1 MIEARAG
8 LWLALLAGM
17 TAGIVACGDDGDASG
32 GGGEGDAAGVA
43 VDAAAADAAAGEGE
57 VDAGEGP
64 ACAYGGSYLVAGP
77 CEPDYD
83 EALDAKARRID
94 RSWRT
99 FNAWAQGL
107 NTDVSVDVANTGDR
121 ELIRQYV
128 QEHDGWDF
136 EAFSGKS
143 AEDVI
148 TVHHKVAGLYAG
160 VGIAADAFRYGV
172 LRDQGYDQAEI
183 DRAREHLLIGLE
195 GLHRA
200 ATLPGKPGII
210 ARGTARVG
218 PPGAG
223 DVETSPLFDEA
234 GEWVPL
240 EKNNGTWRDDQS
252 GQYPGWKFED
262 SISRDQMLGWV
273 TAAAA
278 AWEVMEGD
286 PSFDDA
292 VRDQLRQHALEIGG
306 ELMVVRPN
314 GYDLEIWDAEG
325 RRTLHG
331 CLHEHNLDCKLYSD
345 GFSNGFHAVMALG
358 AAAAWVYVS
367 GDEAMEAWLDEELI
381 ETRRLHEIVRDH
393 VNELVWAGKM
403 SNYSN
408 YNMAF
413 GSMWLA
419 LRYLKHPEA
428 IAAMQQGLHAGMYAI
443 EGEPNQPVVLKQ
455 SLFDFIYAAG
465 MAGAVAGG
473 LAASSPDMAAVG
485 RGLETLG
492 EYAEAPYWDDGVDN
506 CPEAVCDC
514 DDTSVD
520 SSVCVSA
527 VDGTTAMTVLG
538 CVGRNCDLI
547 VEDVVPMALRP
558 PSNYFWRSNPLRP
571 NGSGVGANLLP
582 AVDFRIAYWLG
593 RFVRVTE

>member
-1 MIEARAG
+1 MGWARACLG
-8 LWLALLAGM
+8 LAVWIGLMG
-17 TAGIVACGDDGDASG
+17 CGDDGAAPLGSGEDAG
-32 GGGEGDAAGVA
+32 PGALDVTAT
-43 VDAAAADAAAGEGE
+43 AADSAAGEDVASDVG
-57 VDAGEGP
+57 GP
-64 ACAYGGSYLVAGP
+64 GCAYSGAYLVPGA
-77 CEPDYD
+77 CEPGWDA
-83 EALDAKARRID
+83 ELDAKARRFD
-94 RSWRT
+94 RTWRT

-107 NTDVSVDVANTGDR
+107 NTDVTIDAANTEDR
-121 ELIRQYV
+121 ELVRQFV

-136 EAFSGKS
+136 EAFSGKT

-148 TVHHKVAGLYAG
+148 TYHHKVAGLYAG

-172 LRDQGYDQAEI
+172 LRDQGYAQAEV
-183 DRAREHLLIGLE
+183 DLAREHLLLGLE

-200 ATLPGKPGII
+200 ATLPGKPGVI

-218 PPGAG
+218 PVGAG
-223 DVETSPLFDEA
+223 DVETFPLFDED

-240 EKNNGTWRDDQS
+240 EKNNGTWREDQS
-252 GQYPGWKFED
+252 GEHPGWKFED
-262 SISRDQMLGWV
+262 SISRDQLLGWI

-286 PSFDDA
+286 PSFDEA
-292 VRDQLRQHALEIGG
+292 TRAQLRQHALEIGS

-345 GFSNGFHAVMALG
+345 GFPNGFHAVMALG
-358 AAAAWVYVS
+358 AAAAWAYVS
-367 GDEAMEAWLDEELI
+367 GDEAMATWLDDELI
-381 ETRRLHEIVRDH
+381 EERRLHEIVRDH

-419 LRYLKHPEA
+419 LRYLTHPEA
-428 IAAMQQGLHAGMYAI
+428 IEALQAGLHGGMYAI

-465 MAGAVAGG
+465 MAGAAPGGVAV
-473 LAASSPDMAAVG
+473 SSPDMDAVG
-485 RGLETLG
+485 RGLETLH
-492 EYAEAPYWDDGVDN
+492 EYAEAPYWDFGVEN

-514 DDTSVD
+514 EDTSVD
-520 SSVCVSA
+520 SSACVSA
-527 VDGTTAMTVLG
+527 IDGTTEMTVLG

-547 VEDVVPMALRP
+547 VEEPMPMRLRP

-571 NGSGVGANLLP
+571 NGGGSGSNLLP
-582 AVDFRIAYWLG
+582 AVDFRVAYWLG
-593 RFVRVTE
+593 RFVKVAD